1 MSTEAPV
8 AASNGIPEVATP
20 EAKQEPTEEQE
31 MPFSWLQPHSTFAIV
46 LVGTEQK
53 PFGLQRDFLCAKSKY
68 YHDYFK
74 GQNAA
79 SEAIEN
85 VVKLPQYT
93 PEVFGLAQLFL
104 FTGEVSED
112 AETFPSY
119 EALVGVWKLGH
130 ELGID
135 GLCDTSLDAMKECRR
150 LTQNIPATPL
160 LVQVWKDTPEG
171 STIRKL
177 LLSWAAEYMRS
188 SDKKAEFAKSLPQEV
203 LSELVVT
210 MSSLENLPTPPAA
223 PADTA
228 SAEPTSR
235 KSVHYLEEDS
245 EEEQEHMSKKN
256 RRASA
261 PLPAS
266 QNRDKA
272 FSRAPPPPVRKAAAV
287 AAAAS
292 APRQKPVIQKRRSI
306 APGPSGEIT
315 TQQKVEFCSD
325 LLDRM
330 LSGPGFWTRLVGP
343 FKEPVDPA
351 EDGVPDYFDKV
362 KKPMDLNTVKL
373 KMSQHQYQTED
384 EFAADVRQI
393 FENCYTYWK
402 KGDPMWAACE
412 KFQRTFEDKYAQMH
426 KNISKMLR
434 EPVD

>member
-1 MSTEAPV
+1 M
-8 AASNGIPEVATP
+8 
-20 EAKQEPTEEQE
+20 
-31 MPFSWLQPHSTFAIV
+31 
-46 LVGTEQK
+46 
-53 PFGLQRDFLCAKSKY
+53 CAKSKY
-68 YHDYFK
+68 YHEYFK

-79 SEAIEN
+79 SETIEN

-112 AETFPSY
+112 AESFPSY

-210 MSSLENLPTPPAA
+210 MSSLENLPTPPAV
-223 PADTA
+223 ADTA
-228 SAEPTSR
+228 SAEPTPR

-266 QNRDKA
+266 QNRDKT

-292 APRQKPVIQKRRSI
+292 APRQKPVIQKRRNIVS
-306 APGPSGEIT
+306 GPSGEIT
-315 TQQKVEFCSD
+315 TSQKVEFCSD

-330 LSGPGFWTRLVGP
+330 LSGPGMSCPG
-343 FKEPVDPA
+343 EP
-351 EDGVPDYFDKV
+351 
-362 KKPMDLNTVKL
+362 LT
-373 KMSQHQYQTED
+373 
-384 EFAADVRQI
+384 
-393 FENCYTYWK
+393 
-402 KGDPMWAACE
+402 
-412 KFQRTFEDKYAQMH
+412 
-426 KNISKMLR
+426 
-434 EPVD
+434 